1 MMSQN
6 KLFFDHI
13 PKTAGTSLQQFF
25 VEAFGEGMVTPT
37 LRGLKY
43 HHALSVYGNYR
54 VITGH
59 FHFIPLD

>member
-25 VEAFGEGMVTPT
+25 VEAFGEGMVTTQGCPFLLT
-37 LRGLKY
+37 QK
-43 HHALSVYGNYR
+43 V
-54 VITGH
+54 
-59 FHFIPLD
+59 